1 MLTDDIRH
9 ADPLLNSKVLISS
22 EHSIPTSISLGNMQL
37 SSLFNNYTVLSFRR
51 GPRPARAHSIR
62 CLSDHRSP
70 ARIALPDMHIHY
82 GPLYVVHAAHI
93 IAVSIFFCYQYLC
106 YASYNASVH
115 QSSEIPSHLV
125 GCVTSRE
132 LTLYSKILISVKGNI
147 FGISQN
153 KIKQQCYFKFCAQYF
168 FYIIRHLIIRIA
180 SRLCCL

>member
-51 GPRPARAHSIR
+51 GLRPARAHSIR

-70 ARIALPDMHIHY
+70 ARIALLDMHIHY
-82 GPLYVVHAAHI
+82 GPLYAVHRPCHRCI
-93 IAVSIFFCYQYLC
+93 DFFCYQYLC

-115 QSSEIPSHLV
+115 QPSEIPSHLV
-125 GCVTSRE
+125 GCVTRRE
-132 LTLYSKILISVKGNI
+132 LTLYSKILISVRGNI
-147 FGISQN
+147 FGISRN
-153 KIKQQCYFKFCAQYF
+153 KIK
-168 FYIIRHLIIRIA
+168 
-180 SRLCCL
+180 